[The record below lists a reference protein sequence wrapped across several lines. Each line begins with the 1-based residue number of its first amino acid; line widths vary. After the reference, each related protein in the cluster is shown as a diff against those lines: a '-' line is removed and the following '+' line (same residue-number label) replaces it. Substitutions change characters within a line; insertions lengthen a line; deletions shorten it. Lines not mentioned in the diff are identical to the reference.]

1 MNFLLI
7 PKNGNPRFHTG
18 NPFYYIEKRG
28 MIPVKDYFDFFDEN
42 MSIIGDA
49 LTVNHVFTDEED
61 YEYYFIIF
69 NKDGDDKRLD
79 RIGNSDMNVIAS
91 NFYNAYNRQ
100 YVGNYTKIYS
110 DAILVK
116 TTAGRKIEDMS
127 VEDKNNIRGML
138 KDAEWVE
145 QYLDRD
151 EWYKRQ

>member
-7 PKNGNPRFHTG
+7 PKDGKPRFHTG
-18 NPFYYIEKRG
+18 DPFSYIEKMG
-28 MIPVKDYFDFFDEN
+28 MIPVKDYFDFFDGN
-42 MSIIGDA
+42 ISIIDDA
-49 LTVNHVFTDEED
+49 LTVNHVFTDGNG

-69 NKDGDDKRLD
+69 NRDGVGKRLD
-79 RIGNSDMNVIAS
+79 GVGKSDVNMVAS
-91 NFYNAYNRQ
+91 NFYNANNRR

-116 TTAGRKIEDMS
+116 TTASRKLEDMDS
-127 VEDKNNIRGML
+127 EDKNNIRGMIE
-138 KDAEWVE
+138 DAEWVE